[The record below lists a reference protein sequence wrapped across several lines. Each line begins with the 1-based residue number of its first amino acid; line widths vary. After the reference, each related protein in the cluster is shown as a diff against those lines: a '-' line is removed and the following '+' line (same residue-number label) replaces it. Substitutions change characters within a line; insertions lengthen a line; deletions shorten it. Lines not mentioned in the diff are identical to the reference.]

1 MFGLPDGAGLSKV
14 VYELC
19 RVHERTVDDTTGQEA
34 PLLYM
39 LERAVA
45 SDQGRGSVSGV
56 SGVGGVLNLAAL
68 DLWRSICA
76 VVGEHW
82 PGRGDLQ
89 QASTPLI
96 KRLELWTASLA
107 GTDDEVYLMDLC
119 YSWHQSI
126 RDLLEPPKE
135 VPLRNVTCPTCK
147 RNRVLVENAD
157 REYVYQPPLIAY
169 LSETPVR
176 VTCRDEACRATWF
189 GEDLSYIAASEDF
202 LSGV

>member
-1 MFGLPDGAGLSKV
+1 MFGLPDGTSLSRV
-14 VYELC
+14 VFELC
-19 RVHERTVDDTTGQEA
+19 RVHDRTVDDTTGQEA
-34 PLLYM
+34 PLLHM

-68 DLWRSICA
+68 DLWRSICST
-76 VVGEHW
+76 VGDHW

-107 GTDDEVYLMDLC
+107 GTDEEVYLLEFC
-119 YSWHQSI
+119 HYWHSSI

-135 VPLRNVTCPTCK
+135 VPLRGVTCPTCK
-147 RNRVLVENAD
+147 QHRVLLENGD
-157 REYVYQPPLIAY
+157 REYVYQPTLLAH

-176 VTCRDEACRATWF
+176 VQCRSCAGTWF
-189 GEDLSYIAASEDF
+189 GPDLSYIAAAEDF
-202 LSGV
+202 LTL